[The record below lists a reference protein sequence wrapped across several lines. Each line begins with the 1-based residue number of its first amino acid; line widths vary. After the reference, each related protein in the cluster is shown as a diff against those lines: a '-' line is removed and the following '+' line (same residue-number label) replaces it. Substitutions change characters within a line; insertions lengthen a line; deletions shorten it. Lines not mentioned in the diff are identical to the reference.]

1 MSNRNPGLCLPS
13 RKRDNPNA
21 QAGFSLVE
29 VLLII
34 SMLSAIIIPFT
45 LIMTQTAQTSRGG
58 YLQSTRSILLNSLKD
73 EINPDEPNFV
83 SRFTDSSMNTSV
95 SESGQTIPYRR
106 VVDTTN
112 SGATTSMKRTT
123 DFYLYNNSTD
133 ATSSPRYKTTLI
145 QYAKVL
151 RYRFGDYTNSLIDN
165 CGRNWFGDY
174 YLYDATN
181 KIAGMTASYSTAS
194 VSDDIVNTTGN
205 DDALF
210 QNYRYAPTINF
221 SADVEN
227 GAYTVKMYFAE
238 TWNAINGTTSTRR
251 FNIYLEGVKMNTYG
265 PYSPYEATGA
275 LYTADVKSYDVNVT
289 DGVLNLTLSIDSSSN
304 DPNAFI
310 NAIEIKKRT
319 QQ

>member
-1 MSNRNPGLCLPS
+1 MSNPIPVLCQPS

-73 EINPDEPNFV
+73 EIDPDEPNFV

-95 SESGQTIPYRR
+95 SESGQTIPYMR
-106 VVDTTN
+106 VVDATN

-151 RYRFGDYTNSLIDN
+151 RYRFGNTNSSIDN
-165 CGRNWFGDY
+165 CGRYWFGDY

-181 KIAGMTASYSTAS
+181 KIAGLAASYSAGST
-194 VSDDIVNTTGN
+194 VSDIINTTGN
-205 DDALF
+205 DDSIF
-210 QNYRYAPTINF
+210 QYNRYANPLNF

-227 GAYTVKMYFAE
+227 GAYTVKLYFAE
-238 TWNAINGTTSTRR
+238 AYAAINSTTSKRR
-251 FNIYLEGVKMNTYG
+251 FNIYLEGVKMNTDG
-265 PYSPYEATGA
+265 PYSPYESTGG
-275 LYTADVKSYDVNVT
+275 LYRADVRMYDVNVT
-289 DGVLNLTLSIDSSSN
+289 DGVLNVSLQTDSTSD